1 MNSDRRRLLAMGT
14 GAAVAATVRS
24 AYSEP
29 QPTPL
34 KGAVTTSVLHIG
46 YLEFGSASG
55 YPVLL
60 LHGFPDDAHAYD
72 SVAVALARK
81 GYRALSPY
89 LRGFGPTRFLD
100 PSAPRMAEQA
110 AIGQDVIDFA
120 DALNLTQ
127 FAVCGYDW
135 GGRAACIAAA
145 LNPDRVRAAV
155 LIGGYT
161 IQDTITPGPPAPPAA
176 IKRAWY
182 QWYFNTEVG
191 RRGLEQ
197 NRRSLC
203 RFMWQDWS
211 PTWHFSEA
219 AFELAAQSFEN
230 PDFVDCVVH
239 SYRHRTF
246 NGPGEG
252 RFLQVERKLASRPKI
267 EVPSVLLYGGDSG
280 FGRPESATM
289 QKERTLFTRL
299 VAQRIVEGTGHFVPR
314 ENPEAVVS
322 AMLEVMEYNST
333 TSRHA

>member
-1 MNSDRRRLLAMGT
+1 VNSDRRQLLAMAT
-14 GAAVAATVRS
+14 GAAIAAVASS
-24 AYSEP
+24 ADSEP
-29 QPTPL
+29 QLAPL
-34 KGAVTTSVLHIG
+34 QRSVTTSVLEIG
-46 YLEFGSASG
+46 YLEFGGASG
-55 YPVLL
+55 FPVLL

-72 SVAVALARK
+72 AVALALAKK

-110 AIGQDVIDFA
+110 AIGRDVIDFA
-120 DALNLTQ
+120 DALNLNQ

-155 LIGGYT
+155 LMGGYT
-161 IQDTITPGPPAPPAA
+161 VQDTITPGPPAPPAA
-176 IKRAWY
+176 LKRAWY

-211 PTWHFSEA
+211 PTWHFSDA
-219 AFELAAQSFEN
+219 DFELTAQSFEN
-230 PDFVDCVVH
+230 SDFVDCVMH

-246 NGPGEG
+246 NAPGEA
-252 RFLQVERKLASRPKI
+252 RFLEAERKLALHPKI
-267 EVPSVLLYGGDSG
+267 EVPSILLYGGDSG
-280 FGRPESATM
+280 FGRPESATI
-289 QKERTLFTRL
+289 QKERALFTRL
-299 VAQRIVEGTGHFVPR
+299 VGQRIVEGAGHFVPR
-314 ENPEAVVS
+314 ESPEAVVS
-322 AMLEVMEYNST
+322 AMLEVLEYSPT
-333 TSRHA
+333 TSRHT